1 MAQTT
6 TKVNACDVSVWLD
19 NASGTLQDVSGSSN
33 GIDMSFSREL
43 GELRTFQSKWP
54 VRMGCGKDVEI
65 GFRAVYSTA
74 ADEAAHIL
82 KNWFFESTPGSRSV
96 HVYVPDKNVGSDHY
110 YGEVTLGDM
119 SFSADPTE
127 AGPIAIECT
136 LMADGEF
143 SLTTATT

>member
-19 NASGTLQDVSGSSN
+19 NAAGTLNDISGSSN
-33 GIDMSFSREL
+33 GIDMTFTREL
-43 GELRTFQSKWP
+43 GELRTYQSKWP

-65 GFRAVYSTA
+65 TLRAIYSTA
-74 ADEAAHIL
+74 SDEAADIL
-82 KNWFFESTPGSRSV
+82 RNWFFASTPGSRSF
-96 HVYVPDKNVGSDHY
+96 HIYIPDKNVGSDHY

-119 SFSADPTE
+119 SFSPDPTE
-127 AGPIAIECT
+127 PGPILIEAT

-143 SLTTATT
+143 SYTTATT